1 MANLLASLHLDRSAS
16 WCFLNLTPWAG
27 HLAAP
32 GEGMEEVN
40 TEQVEQGGGSG
51 GGGVAFGKVVSW
63 ARRWRCRCRCGKVS
77 TPCSPAAPLA
87 FSLAFRLVETLHW
100 WVYININLNIFDCL
114 SGPVSHLSTS
124 WVSQGV
130 GGMVTQ
136 ACSGCLTHT
145 EGEGTCFF
153 FGINN
158 DNNNNNQKQSIT
170 ITIWHIPR
178 EREPD
183 FFGISISMN
192 IFHLDTLGLVLKL
205 TVGVGLPSNFLK
217 RQIRSNGTKIWSIL
231 RTNSANGTTF
241 LVLRDTRVDGLGSRF

>member
-32 GEGMEEVN
+32 GEGMEVVN
-40 TEQVEQGGGSG
+40 TEQVEQGGGGG

-63 ARRWRCRCRCGKVS
+63 ARRWRCRCGKVS

-100 WVYININLNIFDCL
+100 WVYININLNIFVFSSQYRMLILLNIL
-114 SGPVSHLSTS
+114 SGTICHLSTS

-153 FGINN
+153 SESIA
-158 DNNNNNQKQSIT
+158 IT
-170 ITIWHIPR
+170 ITI
-178 EREPD
+178 
-183 FFGISISMN
+183 
-192 IFHLDTLGLVLKL
+192 
-205 TVGVGLPSNFLK
+205 
-217 RQIRSNGTKIWSIL
+217 TK
-231 RTNSANGTTF
+231 NNQ
-241 LVLRDTRVDGLGSRF
+241 

>member
-32 GEGMEEVN
+32 GEGMEVVN
-40 TEQVEQGGGSG
+40 TKQVEQGGGSG

-63 ARRWRCRCRCGKVS
+63 ARRWRCRCGKVS
-77 TPCSPAAPLA
+77 TPCSPVAPLA

-100 WVYININLNIFDCL
+100 WVYININLNIFVFSSQYRMLILLNIL
-114 SGPVSHLSTS
+114 SGTICHLSTS

-153 FGINN
+153 R
-158 DNNNNNQKQSIT
+158 NQ
-170 ITIWHIPR
+170 
-178 EREPD
+178 
-183 FFGISISMN
+183 
-192 IFHLDTLGLVLKL
+192 
-205 TVGVGLPSNFLK
+205 
-217 RQIRSNGTKIWSIL
+217 
-231 RTNSANGTTF
+231 
-241 LVLRDTRVDGLGSRF
+241 